1 MHGARR
7 SPKHDTRTK
16 FQASPSRVVHVNT
29 FEPSFQKEDKDEREV
44 REHTNYRGP
53 AKPEGLVPSM
63 SSDNSDIQQE
73 EGCYVNNGIEQ
84 DDLIPFNMIDVTNS
98 PYMCIEYSRDQNDVD
113 VTTKDKEDK
122 TVETNT
128 VQMENLNSD
137 ATYFV
142 LSADENKTAH

>member
-1 MHGARR
+1 M
-7 SPKHDTRTK
+7 
-16 FQASPSRVVHVNT
+16 
-29 FEPSFQKEDKDEREV
+29 
-44 REHTNYRGP
+44 
-53 AKPEGLVPSM
+53 VPSG
-63 SSDNSDIQQE
+63 SSDNSDIQQK

-84 DDLIPFNMIDVTNS
+84 DYLTPSNMIDVTNS

-113 VTTKDKEDK
+113 LTTKDKEDK

>member
-16 FQASPSRVVHVNT
+16 FQASPSHVVHVNT

-44 REHTNYRGP
+44 RTHTNDTGP
-53 AKPEGLVPSM
+53 AKTEGLVPSG
-63 SSDNSDIQQE
+63 SSDNSDIQQ
-73 EGCYVNNGIEQ
+73 GCYVNNGLEQ
-84 DDLIPFNMIDVTNS
+84 DYLTPSNMIDVTNS

-113 VTTKDKEDK
+113 LTTKNKEDK

-142 LSADENKTAH
+142 LIADENKTAH